1 MSGSNSVLGPIE
13 AQRKWVRL
21 GEEKQRSDT
30 QFSGSMPGNGASAV
44 CFDEV
49 QRLFTSFLFFQYFK
63 KRWLFL

>member
-49 QRLFTSFLFFQYFK
+49 QRLFFVFPIF
-63 KRWLFL
+63 